1 MFLEALDTDTHQV
14 YYGTS
19 KNDLKKLKTLKNSNI
34 AKPKL
39 KPNPNL
45 LLACRC
51 GSRKND
57 YYRTGLDFSNAIK
70 QLSPKFWEEYW
81 SFFFVIL
88 IIF

>member
-39 KPNPNL
+39 KPNQT
-45 LLACRC
+45 
-51 GSRKND
+51 
-57 YYRTGLDFSNAIK
+57 YYWRVDAVQGKMITTGPVWTF
-70 QLSPKFWEEYW
+70 QTQ
-81 SFFFVIL
+81 
-88 IIF
+88 